1 MRNVSRF
8 LLSGLLLAQLFFAF
22 PAVAADWL
30 YTVRPED
37 KLWGLAEKFCGT
49 HARWRDIAEYNQ
61 IANPTNLKPGSRIRI
76 PLKWLIEEPAVVRV
90 VYARGDVRIKHRSL
104 VSTATAA
111 ATTDGNSTA
120 TAENAD
126 ELADSVVPP
135 FTEIVGAELGIGSQ
149 VITGPQ
155 SYANVA
161 FADGSTMQ
169 IGPDSE
175 VQFDT
180 LSAYR
185 DTGMVDSRVRINRG
199 SGASEVKPQEG
210 PGSVYRIATP
220 LGVAAVR
227 GTEFRTRTVDGA
239 NFVET
244 TGGAVDFMVA
254 SSTSNVASGFGLKA
268 DASGVAVEKLLEP
281 PQLSAEQTYNVN
293 DSFVWKS
300 LVGAATYLVHI
311 YNGPDLAEVSA
322 QLSAPDAEIALA
334 SLGPGS
340 YVLGVRGIATSG
352 VQGLEAIQAITV
364 QNILAAPANVTV
376 KQIRRSPEL
385 KVSWDGVS
393 GATDYRVVATPLGG
407 GTPHVQT
414 TAATQQ
420 QLTDLAPGIYRVSVQ
435 ASSPDLAGEVSAVEE
450 QRVRAP
456 FNWGLGTVLAAI
468 AVVL

>member
-1 MRNVSRF
+1 
-8 LLSGLLLAQLFFAF
+8 
-22 PAVAADWL
+22 
-30 YTVRPED
+30 
-37 KLWGLAEKFCGT
+37 
-49 HARWRDIAEYNQ
+49 
-61 IANPTNLKPGSRIRI
+61 
-76 PLKWLIEEPAVVRV
+76 
-90 VYARGDVRIKHRSL
+90 
-104 VSTATAA
+104 
-111 ATTDGNSTA
+111 
-120 TAENAD
+120 
-126 ELADSVVPP
+126 
-135 FTEIVGAELGIGSQ
+135 
-149 VITGPQ
+149 
-155 SYANVA
+155 
-161 FADGSTMQ
+161 
-169 IGPDSE
+169 
-175 VQFDT
+175 
-180 LSAYR
+180 
-185 DTGMVDSRVRINRG
+185 
-199 SGASEVKPQEG
+199 
-210 PGSVYRIATP
+210 
-220 LGVAAVR
+220 
-227 GTEFRTRTVDGA
+227 
-239 NFVET
+239 
-244 TGGAVDFMVA
+244 MVA

-420 QLTDLAPGIYRVSVQ
+420 QLTENNGYELPSTG
-435 ASSPDLAGEVSAVEE
+435 ASGQSWLPSRLSSKQLRPNIISPSL
-450 QRVRAP
+450 P
-456 FNWGLGTVLAAI
+456 WL
-468 AVVL
+468 